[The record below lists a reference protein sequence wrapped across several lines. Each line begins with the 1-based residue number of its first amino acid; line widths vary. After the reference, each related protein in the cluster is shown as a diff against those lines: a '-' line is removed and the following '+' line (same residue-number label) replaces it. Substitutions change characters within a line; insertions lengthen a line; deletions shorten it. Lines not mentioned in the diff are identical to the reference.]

1 MGFSINCSLFGIFI
15 MMSRINIFKCFSVS
29 FIGMMLIAPN
39 CQARTM
45 IDIVTEFMPP
55 LQLAKPG
62 QKMQGLTADLV
73 NSVVQDSQLHS
84 TSNVFPW
91 SRSYLLARTKPN
103 VLIYPIIRTKERED
117 DFHWIGKIWSF
128 SAAIYKHVDRAN
140 INVEEL
146 NDAKKYNISVYR
158 NDFFHHYLLKNGF
171 SASRLSPVADIEQSI
186 KLFISGRVDLI
197 VIDSSIFEYYLKQF
211 NHDPTQYKQL
221 VKLTDV
227 KHKDAYIALSKSS
240 SSIMV
245 SKLLSSYQKV
255 SKSDKFVDIRRTWAD
270 KLGQ

>member
-1 MGFSINCSLFGIFI
+1 
-15 MMSRINIFKCFSVS
+15 
-29 FIGMMLIAPN
+29 MLVVPDS
-39 CQARTM
+39 QAKAT

-62 QKMQGLTADLV
+62 QKMHGLTADLV
-73 NSVVQDSQLHS
+73 NSVVQDSQLPS
-84 TSNVFPW
+84 TSNVYPW

-103 VLIYPIIRTKERED
+103 VLIFPIIRTKEREG

-128 SAAIYKHVDRAN
+128 SAAIYKHESRADITVAN
-140 INVEEL
+140 L
-146 NDAKKYNISVYR
+146 DDAKKYNISVYR

-171 SASRLSPVADIEQSI
+171 SPKKLSPVEDIEQSI

-211 NHDPTQYKQL
+211 NHDSTQYKQL

-240 SSIMV
+240 SPSMV
-245 SKLLSSYQKV
+245 SKLMSSYQHV
-255 SKSDKFVDIRRTWAD
+255 SQSDKFVDIRQSWAE
-270 KLGQ
+270 KLGY